1 KLSRLPAKL
10 PYFPYTT
17 LFRSLVGQLLDPL
30 VHGVAEAHD
39 KVDHGLVDA
48 LVDQRDPR
56 LGADEAERL
65 LLYDA
70 VAHAGVPFDGEV
82 EGQPRLGAERGARPA
97 GLARADSVHG
107 AERPAERLGQ
117 IGRAHV

>member
-82 EGQPRLGAERGARPA
+82 EGQDRKSTRLNSSHVKISY
-97 GLARADSVHG
+97 ADF
-107 AERPAERLGQ
+107 
-117 IGRAHV
+117 